1 MLKEIEENK
10 FIEHAEVHG
19 NMYGTSY
26 HAVTDVV
33 SKGKICI
40 LDIDVQGAKRIKED
54 STIARPHF
62 IFIAPPSLEILEKR
76 LRDRG
81 TETEE
86 AIQKR
91 TANVQG
97 ELNYGLARGNFD
109 DIVINDDLNKAFL
122 HMRLILE
129 EWYPHLNQVLSS
141 TVEL

>member
-1 MLKEIEENK
+1 MLKDIENHK
-10 FIEHAEVHG
+10 FVEHAEVHG
-19 NMYGTSY
+19 NLYGTSY
-26 HAVTDVV
+26 SSVTDVV
-33 SKGKICI
+33 GKGKICI
-40 LDIDVQGAKRIKED
+40 LDIDVQGAKRMKEAT
-54 STIARPHF
+54 SIVKPHF
-62 IFIAPPSLEILEKR
+62 IFIAPPSMEILEKR

-86 AIQKR
+86 NIQKR
-91 TANVQG
+91 TANAQS

-109 DIVINDDLNKAFL
+109 DVVINDDLNKAFL